1 MRNTTRFILFVAIAC
16 FGTTAPAWAKK
27 KCEGND
33 NALGVSRVVQIDT
46 TGGPGF
52 GFQHYKAYDFL
63 RDGEVVITFDD
74 GPLPGPTGDILK
86 ALAKH
91 CAKAT
96 FFPVGKL
103 AVGYPQVLKRVYDEG
118 HTVGSHTWSHADIGK
133 KDTAGLREEIEKGV
147 SAARLAIGKP
157 VAPFFRHPYLKDS
170 EKTIAYLAE
179 RNVAVFSTDLDS
191 FDFKRGS
198 AKRLIARVMGNLKKK
213 RKGIILFHDI
223 NKTTAKAMPQFLNA
237 LKAGGYKIVH
247 LKAKTG
253 METIAKFDEE
263 VGKSFK
269 GRISTGKR
277 PINSVV
283 STIEEDGQVT
293 AKQAP
298 AATSAE
304 VE

>member
-1 MRNTTRFILFVAIAC
+1 MRYTASAVVAAIAI
-16 FGTTAPAWAKK
+16 FAFAAPASAKS
-27 KCEGND
+27 KCDGNAD
-33 NALGVSRVVQIDT
+33 ALGVSRVVQIDT

-63 RDGEVVITFDD
+63 RDGEVVLTFDD

-103 AVGYPQVLKRVYDEG
+103 AVGYPQVLRRVFDQG
-118 HTVGSHTWSHADIGK
+118 HTVGSHTWSHANVGK
-133 KDTAGLREEIEKGV
+133 QDTAKARTEIEKGV
-147 SAARLAIGKP
+147 SAAALAVGKP
-157 VAPFFRHPYLKDS
+157 TAPFFRYPYLKDS
-170 EKTIAYLAE
+170 EKSIAYLAE

-191 FDFKRGS
+191 FDFKGGS
-198 AKRLIARVMGNLKKK
+198 AKRMVARVMGNLKKK

-223 NKTTAKAMPQFLNA
+223 NKTTAKAMPAFLNA
-237 LKAGGYKIVH
+237 LKKGGYKLVH
-247 LKAKTG
+247 LTAKRPVK
-253 METIAKFDEE
+253 TIAKFDAE
-263 VGKSFK
+263 VAKSFK

-283 STIEEDGQVT
+283 STVEEDGQAT
-293 AKQAP
+293 SEATSEP
-298 AATSAE
+298 TSAE
-304 VE
+304 IK